1 MQNVINKPNL
11 DKILNS
17 KLGCRELK
25 SICTSPYYLHH
36 PKKNV
41 FAIIHQLGPLTFF
54 VTFTCAKSKWI
65 NLIETLIHELK
76 YSHHISRPN
85 IQHEDKDI
93 FELIR
98 GDPMTCA

>member
-17 KLGCRELK
+17 ELGCREFK
-25 SICTSPYYLHH
+25 SIHTSPYYLHH
-36 PKKNV
+36 LKKNV

-65 NLIETLIHELK
+65 NLVETFHELK
-76 YSHHISRPN
+76 YSHNISCPN
-85 IQHEDKDI
+85 IQHEDKNI
-93 FELIR
+93 YELVR
-98 GDPMTCA
+98 GDPLTCA